1 MRAVEL
7 IGTNQTC
14 GLAYIYFETS
24 LEVRFILGLA
34 SRSEVVILFSPR
46 LTAFLP
52 VAIEELSHPFPFRT
66 RKLRAPSPRVVRD
79 SPVRE

>member
-1 MRAVEL
+1 M
-7 IGTNQTC
+7 
-14 GLAYIYFETS
+14 YILKTS

-34 SRSEVVILFSPR
+34 SRGEVVILFSPR

>member
-1 MRAVEL
+1 
-7 IGTNQTC
+7 
-14 GLAYIYFETS
+14 
-24 LEVRFILGLA
+24 
-34 SRSEVVILFSPR
+34 
-46 LTAFLP
+46 LP